1 MDKSELVR
9 SSLPGG
15 ISVTHLRVYDFPG
28 PDGLPGGSPHMHFAC
43 TEAYF
48 VLGGNGA
55 VQTLSNQ
62 GHREIPLRSGS
73 VVWFTPGVI
82 HRLINYDGQLE
93 IYVVMENQ
101 GLPEHGDSVLT
112 FPDEYLRS
120 EAGYLPVASLSPTG
134 SVYADSHEAATRRRD
149 LAVNGFLSLRDR
161 VEKEGV
167 DALRPFYE
175 RAVKLMQPKE
185 SQWRQIWIEGPV
197 ATIGRTESCLNALKA
212 GSSDY
217 LSNAAVLEIP
227 IHPETETRKLGFCG
241 TLRLCMPEGITV
253 G

>member
-9 SSLPGG
+9 SALPGG
-15 ISVTHLRVYDFPG
+15 ISVTHLRVYDFSG
-28 PDGLPGGSPHMHFAC
+28 PDGLSGGSPHLHFAC

-55 VQTLSNQ
+55 VQMLSSQ
-62 GHREIPLRSGS
+62 GYRETPLRSGS

-112 FPDEYLRS
+112 FPAEYLRS
-120 EAGYLPVASLSPTG
+120 EADYLPVASLSPKG
-134 SVYADSHEAATRRRD
+134 SVYADSHEAATLRRD
-149 LAVNGFLSLRDR
+149 LAVNGFLTLRGR

-175 RAVKLMQPKE
+175 QAVKLMQPKE
-185 SQWRQIWIEGPV
+185 SQWRQIWREGPA

-217 LSNAAVLEIP
+217 LSESAGFEIP
-227 IHPETETRKLGFCG
+227 IHPETETRKFGFCG
-241 TLRLCMPEGITV
+241 TLRPYLPEGITV
-253 G
+253 S